1 VILVSFLTAF
11 ILIGCTGL
19 PPAHGPQE
27 SGEEPLGGGPPV
39 VPEYTP
45 SSPASF
51 PAEGWKG
58 AQGRSGPLS
67 AAELS
72 DILSSYLSAP
82 KKPVTRNGMPLAF
95 IRRRENGGSN
105 TIIALAVRTE
115 DTGKTSFS
123 YVSDFQRLFD
133 PGMEALPFSVEVFK
147 IAADG
152 EVETQS
158 IEAGT
163 YDVCSSFAEL
173 PFPASAASPYGVSL
187 IFPDTEGRR
196 NIWILFPGSPDDP
209 QREDAFPLRHSF
221 FSFYEQTNLRAFI
234 QDIDASGIFDLLIF
248 EDIFEDSSGYETY
261 ITWHKWNGTTF
272 AKYRTTNI
280 VRKLRAFFESSRQLL
295 LSRSWNRF
303 FDYALLPEDAK
314 GAMRADAA
322 EAFRRIFRLAENAD
336 PEDQSRYEFLF
347 SPEVSRNGISAV
359 VFPQVVENPF
369 PLGKEG
375 LESFPFT
382 FRITANDENYFFSA
396 RLAINKNPFAGRMF
410 HFLPAE

>member
-1 VILVSFLTAF
+1 VVVVFFLTAF
-11 ILIGCTGL
+11 IFIGCGGL
-19 PPAHGPQE
+19 PPAYNPQE
-27 SGEEPLGGGPPV
+27 SGKEPAGGGPSV
-39 VPEYTP
+39 VQEY
-45 SSPASF
+45 SSSF
-51 PAEGWKG
+51 PAEGWQG
-58 AQGRSGPLS
+58 AQERSGPLPS
-67 AAELS
+67 LELS
-72 DILSSYLSAP
+72 DILTAYFPAA

-95 IRRRENGGSN
+95 IRPQENGGSN
-105 TIIALAVRTE
+105 TIIVLAARTE
-115 DTGKTSFS
+115 DTGKTSFG

-133 PGMEALPFSVEVFK
+133 PGVEALPFSVEVFRV
-147 IAADG
+147 AADG
-152 EVETQS
+152 EVKIQS
-158 IEAGT
+158 IEAGA
-163 YDVCSSFAEL
+163 YHVCSSFAEL

-196 NIWILFPGSPDDP
+196 NIWILFPGSPDDSA
-209 QREDAFPLRHSF
+209 REAAASLAYSF

-272 AKYRTTNI
+272 TKYRTTNI
-280 VRKLRAFFESSRQLL
+280 VRKLRAFFENSRQLL
-295 LSRSWNRF
+295 LSRSWKRF
-303 FDYALLPEDAK
+303 FDYALLPEDAERV
-314 GAMRADAA
+314 MRGDAA
-322 EAFRRIFRLAENAD
+322 EAFKRIFRLAENAD
-336 PEDQSRYEFLF
+336 NSGQSRYELLF
-347 SPEVSRNGISAV
+347 SPDISRNGIGTV

-396 RLAINKNPFAGRMF
+396 RLAINKNPFTGRMF